1 MVDYSPKRLLEFV
14 RDGLV
19 ETEHS
24 GFIVKISKA
33 GEFFKLGVDEGYPFY
48 LRSAA
53 KPLQAALLVDFELD
67 KELDMSLEE
76 IAICCSSHSGEG
88 CHLEVVKKFL
98 DKIGLNET
106 YLKCGIDLPLSKS
119 EQKKLILSNEKQ
131 TVLHN
136 NCSGKHA
143 MMLGLCKKM
152 GWGLD
157 DYFMSGHPLQLAM
170 KDKIYELCEINTE
183 YPVTKDGCGVPI
195 CSMPLENAIKGFLNL
210 FLDPKYSK
218 IKDAFTKYPYLI
230 AGEKRLDTA
239 IMSANPNLICKS
251 GACGIHV
258 LVNLETQEG
267 LAVKILE
274 SDAQAQS
281 LVLIDALRQLGWLDL
296 GMLEYK
302 LIKDLN
308 QRDIL
313 TLHGEKVGEAKCIFD
328 LSFMP

>member
-24 GFIVKISKA
+24 GFIVKISKNR
-33 GEFFKLGVDEGYPFY
+33 EVYKLGENEGYPFY

-53 KPLQAALLVDFELD
+53 KPLQAALLVDFELG
-67 KELDMSLEE
+67 KELNMSLEE

-88 CHLEVVKKFL
+88 CHIELVKNIL
-98 DKIGLNET
+98 DKMGLDET
-106 YLKCGIDLPLSKS
+106 YLKCGVDLPLSKS
-119 EQKKLILSNEKQ
+119 EQKKLILSNEKH

-152 GWGLD
+152 GWNID
-157 DYFMSGHPLQLAM
+157 NYFVPEHPLQLAM
-170 KDKIYELCEINTE
+170 KDKIYKLCEINTE

-210 FLDPKYSK
+210 FLDSKYSK
-218 IKDAFTKYPYLI
+218 IKEAFVKNPYLI

-239 IMSANPNLICKS
+239 IMSANKNLICKS
-251 GACGIHV
+251 GACGIHI
-258 LVNLETQEG
+258 LVNLETEEG
-267 LAVKILE
+267 LAIKVLE
-274 SDAQAQS
+274 SDAQAQA
-281 LVLIDALRQLGWLDL
+281 LVLIDALYQLGWLDSV
-296 GMLEYK
+296 MLEHK

-308 QRDIL
+308 QKDIL
-313 TLHGEKVGEAKCIFD
+313 TLHGEKVGEAKC
-328 LSFMP
+328 SFISNI

>member
-1 MVDYSPKRLLEFV
+1 MVDYSPKRLLEFF

-24 GFIVKISKA
+24 GFILKISKA
-33 GEFFKLGVDEGYPFY
+33 GEVFKLGEHGGYPFY

-67 KELDMSLEE
+67 KEFSMSLEE
-76 IAICCSSHSGEG
+76 VAICCSSHSGEV
-88 CHLEVVKKFL
+88 CHLELVKKLL
-98 DKIGLNET
+98 DKMGMNET
-106 YLKCGIDLPLSKS
+106 YLKCGVDLPLSKL
-119 EQKKLILSNEKQ
+119 EQKKLILNNEKQ

-157 DYFMSGHPLQLAM
+157 DYFMPEHPLQLAM

-195 CSMPLENAIKGFLNL
+195 CSMPLENAIKGFLNV
-210 FLDPKYSK
+210 FLNPKYSK
-218 IKDAFTKYPYLI
+218 IKNAFIKYPYLI

-251 GACGIHV
+251 GACGVHI
-258 LVNLETQEG
+258 LVNLETEEG
-267 LAVKILE
+267 LAIKVLE

-281 LVLIDALRQLGWLDL
+281 LILIDALRQLGWLDSE
-296 GMLEYK
+296 MLEHK

-308 QRDIL
+308 QKDIL
-313 TLHGEKVGEAKCIFD
+313 TLHGEKVGEAKCCFI
-328 LSFMP
+328 SNI

>member
-1 MVDYSPKRLLEFV
+1 MVDYFPKRLLEFV

-24 GFIVKISKA
+24 GFIVKISKKSKV
-33 GEFFKLGVDEGYPFY
+33 FKLGEDKNYPFY

-67 KELDMSLEE
+67 KELNMSLEE
-76 IAICCSSHSGEG
+76 IAICCSSHSGEA
-88 CHLEVVKKFL
+88 CHLELVKKLL
-98 DKIGLNET
+98 DKVRLDET
-106 YLKCGIDLPLSKS
+106 YLKCGVDLPLSKS
-119 EQKKLILSNEKQ
+119 EQKTLILNNEKQ

-152 GWGLD
+152 GWSID
-157 DYFMSGHPLQLAM
+157 DYFMQEHPLQCAM

-210 FLDPKYSK
+210 FLDPKYLK
-218 IKDAFTKYPYLI
+218 IKEAFVQNPYLI
-230 AGEKRLDTA
+230 AGENRLDTA

-251 GACGIHV
+251 GACGVHV
-258 LVNLETQEG
+258 LVNLETEEG

-274 SDAQAQS
+274 SDAKAQS
-281 LVLIDALRQLGWLDL
+281 MVIIEALRQLGWLDS
-296 GMLEYK
+296 GMLEHK
-302 LIKDLN
+302 LIKDLD
-308 QRDIL
+308 QKDIL
-313 TLHGEKVGEAKCIFD
+313 TLHGEKVGEANCIFD